1 MQLWTARSDPRTL
14 ADSGT
19 LSIVSGCVT
28 CSALCDLGRVITA
41 SRVRSLHKG
50 WHEEGEESRYV

>member
-1 MQLWTARSDPRTL
+1 MQLWTARTDP
-14 ADSGT
+14 GT
-19 LSIVSGCVT
+19 LSVVSGCVT